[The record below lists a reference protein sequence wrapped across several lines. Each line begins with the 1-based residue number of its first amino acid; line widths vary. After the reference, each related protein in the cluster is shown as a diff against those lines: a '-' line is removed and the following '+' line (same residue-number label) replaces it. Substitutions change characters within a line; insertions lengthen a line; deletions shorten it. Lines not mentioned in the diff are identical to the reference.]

1 MLAHH
6 NGLGVVPLG
15 LGSGAVLD
23 VLVALGAK
31 SGILVSTDE
40 AANAK
45 QERFM
50 ERSPPHVP
58 REVGY
63 RLHHL
68 LEALALPGQNADIKQ
83 DVMDR

>member
-15 LGSGAVLD
+15 LGGAVLD
-23 VLVALGAK
+23 VLVALGAMG
-31 SGILVSTDE
+31 GILVSTDE
-40 AANAK
+40 AANVK

-68 LEALALPGQNADIKQ
+68 LEALALPGQIADIKQ
-83 DVMDR
+83 DVLDR